1 MDLVKKCL
9 SITAPVFFGYISIGI
24 PFGLLMANAG
34 YEWWSMSPVGY
45 GYSGTYVKSVE
56 NGGSLESSINNAP
69 FGLRPVISL
78 SSLNRIISGSGSEV
92 DPWIVG

>member
-1 MDLVKKCL
+1 MSNNLAKL
-9 SITAPVFFGYISIGI
+9 IYPV
-24 PFGLLMANAG
+24 GLLQVEEINNINSNVLINAG

-56 NGGSLESSINNAP
+56 NGGSLESSINNVP